1 MPEPIDHLDPRR
13 SETTHPIQLRRAT
26 SADRAALEA
35 GFEQLSSDSR
45 VARFFT
51 AMPTLSARM
60 LDDLLDVDG
69 DHHVA
74 IVALAASNATKQQA
88 QVLDRGVGVARY
100 IRSATDPATAEIAV
114 AVIDEHHGT
123 GIGRLLL
130 AALVDLA
137 SQNGIGTLTA
147 TVLADNSRML
157 NLLRSI
163 GANRAAEQ
171 QDRTVVMLEV
181 PVARPPTQGAELRSR
196 TVVPRR

>member
-1 MPEPIDHLDPRR
+1 MREPIDDLDPRR
-13 SETTHPIQLRRAT
+13 SETTHPIRLRRAT

-35 GFEQLSSDSR
+35 GFEQLSSDSK

-51 AMPTLSARM
+51 AMPTLSPRM

-74 IVALAASNATKQQA
+74 IVALAASNANEQQA

-100 IRSATDPATAEIAV
+100 IRSTTDPATAELAI
-114 AVIDEHHGT
+114 AVIDEHHGR
-123 GIGRLLL
+123 GVGRLLL

-147 TVLADNSRML
+147 AVLADNSRML
-157 NLLRSI
+157 HLLESI

-171 QDRTVVMLEV
+171 PDRTVVKLEV
-181 PVARPPTQGAELRSR
+181 PVAPPRAQGAELRSR
-196 TVVPRR
+196 TVVPSR

>member
-1 MPEPIDHLDPRR
+1 MPGPIDDLDPSR
-13 SETTHPIQLRRAT
+13 SETTHPIRLRRAT

-74 IVALAASNATKQQA
+74 IVALAASDATEQRA
-88 QVLDRGVGVARY
+88 PVLDRGVGVARY
-100 IRSATDPATAEIAV
+100 IRSTTDPATAEIAI
-114 AVIDEHHGT
+114 AVIDEHHGR

-130 AALVDLA
+130 TALVDLA
-137 SQNGIGTLTA
+137 ARNGIATLTA

-157 NLLRSI
+157 RLLESI
-163 GANRAAEQ
+163 GAHRAAEQ

-181 PVARPPTQGAELRSR
+181 PVAPPPKQGAELRSR